1 MVYGSSLCD
10 KSRCFSGRYLQGESA
25 GENTFVCGIP
35 LFHGELARGNG
46 SLPQGEDVSVI
57 NVFTSNLISREAIL
71 MALMTLVLE
80 ERESERLVNTMK
92 DLFRN
97 WGDQVASQNGD
108 GLLVSMWY
116 VLLSI
121 PSNASF
127 AASMVSYE
135 PTVKPRKQSRTD
147 GSRSPVIPVIR
158 TQKPSPT
165 DSSQKSIKSGST
177 GLDSPQ
183 GRNWAE
189 LATFMRTQ
197 REKGFAEI
205 RAPKTVHFK
214 NDSPQSGSS
223 SPSLSIPSRSR
234 NGSRP
239 NSPAGRAV
247 PVRRYAEDEDWS
259 ASNLR
264 RYPSPRVY
272 MDERAPSPA
281 PRRPSL
287 SHQSPRSRSPALDS
301 SSSRRKVHDAPSPL
315 TFGAR
320 GTGVKPYVLP
330 SAQDAPMIPQKD
342 EKRDRARGDD
352 KKRGY
357 EDERKERVKSNGI
370 GLGIQG
376 HGARERVGR
385 I

>member
-1 MVYGSSLCD
+1 
-10 KSRCFSGRYLQGESA
+10 
-25 GENTFVCGIP
+25 
-35 LFHGELARGNG
+35 
-46 SLPQGEDVSVI
+46 
-57 NVFTSNLISREAIL
+57 
-71 MALMTLVLE
+71 MALMTLILE
-80 ERESERLVNTMK
+80 ERESERLVNTLK

-116 VLLSI
+116 VII
-121 PSNASF
+121 PIYIDASF
-127 AASMVSYE
+127 AASMVTFE

-165 DSSQKSIKSGST
+165 ESSQKSVKSGST

-197 REKGFAEI
+197 REKGFTEI
-205 RAPKTVHFK
+205 RVPQKTVHFK
-214 NDSPQSGSS
+214 TDSPKSGSS

-239 NSPAGRAV
+239 NSPAGRAM

-259 ASNLR
+259 SSSLR
-264 RYPSPRVY
+264 RHQSPRVY
-272 MDERAPSPA
+272 MDERAPSPG
-281 PRRPSL
+281 PRRPSV
-287 SHQSPRSRSPALDS
+287 SHESPRSRSPALDS
-301 SSSRRKVHDAPSPL
+301 SALRKRVHDAPSPL

-320 GTGVKPYVLP
+320 GTGVKPYAVSALP
-330 SAQDAPMIPQKD
+330 SAQDAPIIPQKD
-342 EKRDRARGDD
+342 EKRDRLRGDD
-352 KKRGY
+352 RDKRRGY
-357 EDERKERVKSNGI
+357 EDERKDVLKSNGI

-376 HGARERVGR
+376 HGTRERVGR